1 MINWI
6 VISGALAI
14 IAILTVIAIRLTLK
28 VRAVEAERTELL
40 NQRAEK
46 QKAQRKYLIDSLNI
60 IATTFLNEELT
71 PSEAVIRSKMLLD
84 GLLLS
89 EQEREPYESIETVF
103 QLVKNFDTHDARKA
117 LPANQRMK
125 QDLQRET
132 IEHEY
137 KAQLIE
143 SFQILRDAKF

>member
-6 VISGALAI
+6 VISCALVI
-14 IAILTVIAIRLTLK
+14 IAILTVVAIRLTLK
-28 VRAVEAERTELL
+28 VRAVESERADLL
-40 NQRAEK
+40 KQRAEK
-46 QKAQRKYLIDSLNI
+46 QQAQRNYLIESLNV

-89 EQEREPYESIETVF
+89 EQERQPYDSIETVY

-125 QDLQRET
+125 QDLQREN

-137 KAQLIE
+137 QAQLKE
-143 SFQILRDAKF
+143 SFQKLRDAKF

>member
-6 VISGALAI
+6 IISVALAI
-14 IAILTVIAIRLTLK
+14 IAILTVVAIRLTMK
-28 VRAVEAERTELL
+28 VRAVETERAELL

-46 QKAQRKYLIDSLNI
+46 QKAQRKYLVDSLNI

-89 EQEREPYESIETVF
+89 EQEREPYDSIETVF

-143 SFQILRDAKF
+143 SFQKLRDAKF